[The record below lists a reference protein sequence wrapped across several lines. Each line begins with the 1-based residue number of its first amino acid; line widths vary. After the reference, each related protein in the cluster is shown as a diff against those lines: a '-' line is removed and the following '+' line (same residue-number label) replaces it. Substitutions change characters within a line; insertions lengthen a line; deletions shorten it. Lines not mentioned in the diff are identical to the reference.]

1 LDACKPVIRD
11 AKTDLGDIK
20 KSITGS
26 L

>member
-20 KSITGS
+20 KV
-26 L
+26 